1 MHPLMPTSKAGLP
14 LLARV
19 RAISLALPDAS
30 EDINHGRPCFTV
42 AKKTFAMFLDNHHGD
57 GRIAIW
63 CKAAPGDQGDM
74 VESDPKRFFVPPYVG
89 PRGWIGVRLDA
100 PKPDWKLV
108 ASIIGDSYRLVAPKR
123 SPRRKDAKSR

>member
-1 MHPLMPTSKAGLP
+1 MPTSKAGLP

-19 RAISLALPDAS
+19 RAISLALAGAA
-30 EDINHGRPCFTV
+30 EEINHGRPCFT
-42 AKKTFAMFLDNHHGD
+42 AGKKTFVMFLDNHHGD

-89 PRGWIGVRLDA
+89 PRGWIGVRLDK
-100 PKPDWKLV
+100 PKPDWKMV
-108 ASIIGDSYRLVAPKR
+108 GSIIADSHRLVAPKR
-123 SPRRKDAKSR
+123 LLAKRPA